1 MNRLVCPVLTHRR
14 TRLMAVLLGAA
25 ALAACA
31 GATSAPPAAVSLVG
45 TEWSLQSING
55 QPVMEGS
62 QASLVFPEV
71 GRVAGNGS
79 CNRFV
84 GAAAIDKERIV
95 FRQVAST
102 KMACLGGAGEQE
114 MRYMDA
120 LQKAQRYEVL
130 DRQLSIQVQGMEQ
143 PLLFKKTKP

>member
-1 MNRLVCPVLTHRR
+1 MLHSTSKRQRLQSTL
-14 TRLMAVLLGAA
+14 LAVSLLGMAG
-25 ALAACA
+25 LAACA
-31 GATSAPPAAVSLVG
+31 GATSAPPAAVALVG
-45 TEWSLQSING
+45 TEWQLQSING
-55 QPVMEGS
+55 RPVMDGS
-62 QASLVFPEV
+62 QASLQFPEA

-84 GAAAIDKERIV
+84 GAVAIDVERIV

-102 KMACLGGAGEQE
+102 RMACLGGAGEQE

-130 DRQLSIQVQGMEQ
+130 DRQLTIQVQGMEQ

>member
-1 MNRLVCPVLTHRR
+1 MNRIASTRLPQRQ

-45 TEWSLQSING
+45 TEWQLQSING
-55 QPVMEGS
+55 RPVMEGS
-62 QASLVFPEV
+62 QASLMFPEV

-84 GAAAIDKERIV
+84 GAVAIDNEHIV
-95 FRQVAST
+95 FRQVAAT
-102 KMACLGGAGEQE
+102 RMACAGGADEQE

-130 DRQLSIQVQGMEQ
+130 DRQLSIQVQGMEK
-143 PLLFKKTKP
+143 PLLFKKLKP